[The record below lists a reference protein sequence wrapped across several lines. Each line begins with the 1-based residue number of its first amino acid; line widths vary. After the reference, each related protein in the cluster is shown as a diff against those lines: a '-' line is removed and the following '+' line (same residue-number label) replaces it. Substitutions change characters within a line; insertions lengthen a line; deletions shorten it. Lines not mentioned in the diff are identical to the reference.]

1 MNSPSGPTGPN
12 KILSKVTFDHG
23 ILSQQQKVMQ
33 QVILNNDTVILYD
46 LHYVQFSLVCKR
58 SNPFCEQIWGFSF
71 LTLLLL
77 HYNVMNNV
85 YDY

>member
-1 MNSPSGPTGPN
+1 
-12 KILSKVTFDHG
+12 
-23 ILSQQQKVMQ
+23 MQ

-77 HYNVMNNV
+77 HCNVMNNV